1 MPARPMSVSVVA
13 WILIVFALFG
23 LFSML
28 ILLAISGSPLM
39 QASLARVHAPL
50 PVQISFGT
58 FGSLVQ
64 LLCGIALLFRQNWA
78 RFLYTGWAVIGLAY
92 SVITSPYT
100 LWLIVPS
107 LIYTLVI
114 VYFLFTPA
122 AKQYFT
128 GANTATAAG

>member
-23 LFSML
+23 LLSMFM
-28 ILLAISGSPLM
+28 LLALSGSPLM
-39 QASLARVHAPL
+39 QASLARAHTPL

-58 FGSLVQ
+58 FSSLVQ

-78 RFLYTGWAVIGLAY
+78 RFLYTGWAVIGLTY

-100 LWLIVPS
+100 LWLLVPS
-107 LIYTLVI
+107 LLFTLVI

-122 AKQYFT
+122 AKEYFI
-128 GANTATAAG
+128 GETAAARVD